1 MKKGIKM
8 KGLLTV
14 LLTFV
19 FITLG
24 CDKSTT
30 NSDDNAD
37 GINTHATVNVKSA
50 TEYFN
55 FSTNSG
61 SSNPSSAYDV
71 EFYAV
76 RWNPTGAPPEIII
89 DDPRF
94 RTNDGLSIA
103 VLNDAKLED
112 VVDVPAAG
120 EFVTNFLSEKGEWYY
135 TTSLNIVLPYD
146 HVYIVNTA
154 DGKFPAFQI
163 ISYYDDMGESGVF
176 NIEWK
181 YLSE

>member
-1 MKKGIKM
+1 MKYLIAA
-8 KGLLTV
+8 LLV
-14 LLTFV
+14 FTFMT
-19 FITLG
+19 FG
-24 CDKSTT
+24 CKKSTT
-30 NSDDNAD
+30 EPNDN
-37 GINTHATVNVKSA
+37 INGNNIHATVNVKNAS
-50 TEYFN
+50 EYFN
-55 FSTNSG
+55 FSINSG
-61 SSNPSSAYDV
+61 SSNPASAYDV

-94 RTNDGLSIA
+94 RSNDGLSIA
-103 VLNDAKLED
+103 VLNDTKLED
-112 VVDVPAAG
+112 VVDVPVAG
-120 EFVTNFLSEKGEWYY
+120 EFVTNFLSEEGEWYY
-135 TTSLNIVLPYD
+135 TTPLNIVLPYD
-146 HVYIVNTA
+146 HVYIVNTT